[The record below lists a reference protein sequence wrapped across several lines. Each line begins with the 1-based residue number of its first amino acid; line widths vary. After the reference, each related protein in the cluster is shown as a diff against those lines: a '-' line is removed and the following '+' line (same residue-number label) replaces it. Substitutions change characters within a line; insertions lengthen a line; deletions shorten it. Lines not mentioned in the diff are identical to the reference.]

1 MDFNDPILLLTT
13 LLGAATINIIVLLS
27 LLVTKSRMAKAR
39 LKAEEDFGKLQLQ
52 RGKLMA
58 NKQLNGISSALA
70 DGIVDVLE
78 DLVHTEK
85 ISRPDA
91 NKIYR
96 KLAFQLGI
104 WDLHPRKID
113 HLPVPDPETVKERI
127 RMELASMG
135 KPVLIPD
142 GEPLDPMERALLGF
156 VK

>member
-13 LLGAATINIIVLLS
+13 LLGVSSISIVALAVSVFTLS
-27 LLVTKSRMAKAR
+27 KMAKAR
-39 LKAEEDFGKLQLQ
+39 LKAEKDFGTLQVQ

-58 NKQLNGISSALA
+58 NKQLNGVASALA
-70 DGIVDVLE
+70 DGVVEILE
-78 DLVHTEK
+78 ELVHTEK

-127 RMELASMG
+127 RMELANMG
-135 KPVLIPD
+135 GPAPIPD
-142 GEPLDPMERALLGF
+142 GKPLDPMERALLGF